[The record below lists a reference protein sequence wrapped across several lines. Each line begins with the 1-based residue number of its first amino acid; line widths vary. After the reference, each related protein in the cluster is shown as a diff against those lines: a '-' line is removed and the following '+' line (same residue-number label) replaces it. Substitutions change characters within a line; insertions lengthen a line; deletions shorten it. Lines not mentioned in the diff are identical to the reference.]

1 MVKVGNKG
9 LRMASGK
16 VRHFASQKKRDN
28 FEKVARA
35 VKHGFKPTKKR

>member
-9 LRMASGK
+9 LRMSSGK